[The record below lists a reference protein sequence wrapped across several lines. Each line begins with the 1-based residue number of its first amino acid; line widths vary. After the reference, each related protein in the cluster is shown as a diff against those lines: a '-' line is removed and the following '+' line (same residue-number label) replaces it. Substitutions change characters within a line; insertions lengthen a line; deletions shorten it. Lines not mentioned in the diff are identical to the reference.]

1 MQNLSQKKIDD
12 LRFSIM
18 SNCVNSRIAKF
29 KAGEYITSF
38 GLRKKTLGVIVK
50 GKADI
55 VRNNVDGDIIVT
67 KKLGP
72 GSIFSDAFSCF
83 SLDSIYVLSKTDTE
97 ILFIEYPQ
105 IFKNCPINCPRHS
118 GMISEILNLLT
129 ENFVTLNEK
138 INILSCRTIRGRFLT
153 FCTLYIEDNE
163 EKSLVLPYSISEI
176 ADFLCV
182 DRSALMRELKKMKD
196 EKIIKRNNRSITIL
210 DYENI
215 NKYLI

>member
-1 MQNLSQKKIDD
+1 MQNLNKKKIDD
-12 LRFSIM
+12 LQFEVM
-18 SNCVNSRIAKF
+18 SSCVNSRIAKF

-38 GLRKKTLGVIVK
+38 GLRRKTLGLVIE

-55 VRNNVDGDIIVT
+55 VRNNFDGDIVVT

-83 SLDSIYVLSKTDTE
+83 SLDSVYVLSKTDTE

-105 IFKNCPINCPRHS
+105 VFKNCPINCPRHNH
-118 GMISEILNLLT
+118 MVSEILNLLT

-138 INILSCRTIRGRFLT
+138 ISILSCRTIRGRFLT
-153 FCTLYIEDNE
+153 FCTLNIEDND
-163 EKSLVLPYSISEI
+163 EKNFTLPYSLSEI

-182 DRSALMRELKKMKD
+182 DRSALMRELKKMED
-196 EKIIKRNNRSITIL
+196 EKIIERDNRNVTIL
-210 DYENI
+210 DYDNI
-215 NKYLI
+215 NEYLI